1 MFSLAYILRES
12 SDHYPPKMAI
22 NIIRF
27 LLACLNQDHTP
38 PSNSKKTTKI
48 VLGTSMKGK
57 NIFHYLVGVN
67 LHQRDYFLCIS
78 KL

>member
-1 MFSLAYILRES
+1 MKVVTTTQ
-12 SDHYPPKMAI
+12 KMAI